1 MCIMGLP
8 DISDI
13 SILLSVTSLEF
24 MEINWLLNT
33 NQSTQSLQQKLLA
46 ATDQVVTA
54 LAAALI
60 VSFHRT
66 PHPSLGNLKV
76 LEPESTTNK
85 KLRRQGSIALWL
97 GKSFEFICLW
107 CDSYCHHKPFI
118 IPSHNS
124 NTWQCTSLNI
134 IRIQSIHMF
143 GNKMNY
149 GKLSPI
155 GEGAV
160 TREFLSQSSLGVPLN
175 PN

>member
-1 MCIMGLP
+1 MVASGNDAHFGCTRHQWHLNITF
-8 DISDI
+8 SDI
-13 SILLSVTSLEF
+13 CWVYG
-24 MEINWLLNT
+24 NQWLLNT

-60 VSFHRT
+60 VSFHCT
-66 PHPSLGNLKV
+66 LHPSLGNLKV

-107 CDSYCHHKPFI
+107 CDSYCHHKPLI
-118 IPSHNS
+118 ILSHNS

-143 GNKMNY
+143 ADMN
-149 GKLSPI
+149 
-155 GEGAV
+155 
-160 TREFLSQSSLGVPLN
+160 
-175 PN
+175 